1 MELALEIG
9 MGDGLSAA
17 DLSRQVRRY
26 LNEPDRLF
34 RRVRERDGSLRL
46 SKAAAA
52 CHPGRGVYRSSY
64 KNALRLTAT
73 ENNMAYRTADHQRWQ
88 QLDFVVGI
96 EIGTSPTNHPE
107 PDMCDELAGV
117 YPKQFKFT
125 GWHPWCRCIATA
137 RLASDKQMDDYLARM
152 LAGEDVE
159 GWRFE
164 GEVTRVPACFRR
176 WVQDNETRIAAARS
190 LPYFIQDNMQYVP
203 NESFAKAGKKEIEEA
218 NEFSDVLEKL
228 AKVQQ
233 PLEKRIYVAFEPFS
247 PVIIEALRKVRDRSR
262 KAKLFDDILND
273 SRAEVINKAKNAKT
287 SLYPTNRG
295 KKTSSWTN
303 TRQMAK
309 DLNEHGSSVSFLPE
323 YLETSSADAIVQFK
337 GKWKVADF
345 KFSTSTN
352 HNTIAED
359 LSHGFEQADT
369 VVLKMMRGDA
379 GTFKRVI
386 EQLQRK
392 KCPIGNICL
401 INKYGK
407 VIELTKADLTKDKY
421 LKKIKGKL

>member
-1 MELALEIG
+1 MDWELALEIG

-26 LNEPDRLF
+26 LNEPARLF
-34 RRVRERDGSLRL
+34 RRVRDRDGNLRL

-96 EIGTSPTNHPE
+96 EIGTSPTNHPQ
-107 PDMCDELAGV
+107 PDICDELAGV

-125 GWHPWCRCIATA
+125 GWHPWCRCIA
-137 RLASDKQMDDYLARM
+137 
-152 LAGEDVE
+152 
-159 GWRFE
+159 
-164 GEVTRVPACFRR
+164 
-176 WVQDNETRIAAARS
+176 AARS

-203 NESFAKAGKKEIEEA
+203 NVSFAKAGKKEIEEA

-287 SLYPTNRG
+287 TLYPTNRG

-407 VIELTKADLTKDKY
+407 VIELTKADLAKDKY
-421 LKKIKGKL
+421 LKK